1 MQCSGCQQ
9 HQIDVPSIR
18 PISLAWYV
26 FLGGVLPVEVGQ
38 VLLQQCD
45 AVEFVQEPLI
55 YRCELVDSVHAHTA
69 VEGLERETHRLR
81 PWLSL
86 EQ

>member
-1 MQCSGCQQ
+1 MCS
-9 HQIDVPSIR
+9 
-18 PISLAWYV
+18 W
-26 FLGGVLPVEVGQ
+26 GGVLPVEVGQ

-69 VEGLERETHRLR
+69 VEGLERETQRLR
-81 PWLSL
+81 QQLSL
-86 EQ
+86 KQ